1 MCCRTNGPAAHTDG
15 RTTWS
20 QDFHTFGSYPHTA
33 GPRLPHDLIFSHP
46 IALSLSTLPVT
57 AAAPRSLP
65 SPMQRH
71 RPLPA
76 PHLVHSPAW
85 ADAPTRPWI
94 RRPSGA
100 TAARGE
106 TSSTPLWARLG
117 HQINGRRPSSRPPA
131 PPLLRRHLALSP
143 PAHPTRGRHPF
154 QRGSSPTTHKAMGYG
169 IAMVSTWF
177 VGDHTRTPSA
187 TQQQPTA
194 R

>member
-20 QDFHTFGSYPHTA
+20 QEFHTFGSYPHTA
-33 GPRLPHDLIFSHP
+33 GPRLPHDLIFFSSDCS
-46 IALSLSTLPVT
+46 LSLSTLPVT
-57 AAAPRSLP
+57 AAAPSLSPVAHATPPTPPRS
-65 SPMQRH
+65 SS
-71 RPLPA
+71 RPFA
-76 PHLVHSPAW
+76 GMG
-85 ADAPTRPWI
+85 
-94 RRPSGA
+94 RRPGHGSVGRCGA